1 MKKLFMLS
9 ALACAAM
16 GVQAQSSVTLF
27 GVVDNAVQNVRGAG
41 NGHVTR
47 LVQGANASSR
57 LGFRGTE
64 DLGGG
69 MSASFW
75 VEAGVNTDSGAGA
88 ATNTNNQ
95 ASGVSPAAAGGGLT
109 FNRRSTVSL
118 AGSWGELRLGRD
130 FAPSY
135 LTLSAADP
143 FGNVGV
149 GSNYNL
155 LGALGVAKGAQ
166 TGVRVSNSVGYF
178 LPSDLGGIY
187 GNVMYALGENASN
200 APGGTSSDGRH
211 VGARIGWRAG
221 AFDISGA
228 HGRTTLAAGDYVQTD
243 FAGSYDFGFVKLM
256 AGVYREEVRAAAKG
270 RANSWSVGAT
280 APVGVGLLRASY
292 TSTNQNAEAGN
303 NDAAMI
309 ALGYVHNLSKRTA
322 IYTTISLIDNK
333 GAGVLYNQGRA
344 VASPGGNATGM
355 DIGLRHAF

>member
-1 MKKLFMLS
+1 MKKTFVLC

-16 GVQAQSSVTLF
+16 GAQAQSSLTLF
-27 GVVDNAVQNVRGAG
+27 GVVDTTVQNVRGAG

-75 VEAGVNTDSGAGA
+75 LEAGVNTDSGAGA

-95 ASGVSPAAAGGGLT
+95 ASGVTPSAAGGGLV

-118 AGSWGELRLGRD
+118 AGGWGELRLGRD

-149 GSNYNL
+149 GSNFNL
-155 LGALGVAKGAQ
+155 LGALGTARGAQ

-178 LPSDLGGIY
+178 LPSNLGGIY
-187 GNVMYALGENASN
+187 GNVMYAMGENPNNSA
-200 APGGTSSDGRH
+200 GGTSSDGRH
-211 VGARIGWRAG
+211 VGARIGYRAG
-221 AFDISGA
+221 PFDISGA
-228 HGRTTLAAGDYVQTD
+228 YGRTKLAAGDYVQAD
-243 FAGSYDFGFVKLM
+243 VAGSYDFGFLKLL
-256 AGVYREEVRAAAKG
+256 AGVYREEVRAATTA
-270 RANSWSVGAT
+270 RANSWSVAAT
-280 APVGVGLLRASY
+280 APLGAGLLKASY
-292 TSTNQNAEAGN
+292 TATNQNAGAGD
-303 NDAAMI
+303 NDASLL
-309 ALGYVHNLSKRTA
+309 ALGYVYNLSSRTA
-322 IYTTISLIDNK
+322 VFATFSRIDNK
-333 GAGVLYNQGRA
+333 GVSVLYNQGRA
-344 VASPGGNATGM
+344 VSTPGGTATGV
-355 DIGLRHAF
+355 DVGLRHAF